1 MSETIGAIN
10 YTWPLDKLTVGYGQ
24 GISVN
29 MAQILQAY
37 TAIFNEGTMVKPY
50 VVEKVVNSKTQEI
63 VEQNETS
70 IIGQAIKP
78 ETAKH
83 VQDLMRLVVEYET
96 GTGRFY
102 KVDEVDILAKTGT
115 AQLIVDKEYS
125 KDQYIYSVV
134 IGLPADN
141 PEIMIYYAFN
151 APVNNNAHVGTTP
164 IKQLIRTVALVNN
177 YRKQVDNQESNV
189 VVTEI
194 NDFELKNYINHSLN
208 YALDDL
214 RVHTN
219 QIIVLGDGNS
229 VINQYPKSNMRI
241 INNQPIFL
249 LTDTKNLRMV
259 DIIGMNK
266 KDVLS
271 LFELMDVKVVL
282 VGEGLA
288 VSSSL
293 EVDQEIRGDEVIEV
307 HFE

>member
-1 MSETIGAIN
+1 MPT
-10 YTWPLDKLTVGYGQ
+10 
-24 GISVN
+24 
-29 MAQILQAY
+29 
-37 TAIFNEGTMVKPY
+37 
-50 VVEKVVNSKTQEI
+50 
-63 VEQNETS
+63 
-70 IIGQAIKP
+70 
-78 ETAKH
+78 
-83 VQDLMRLVVEYET
+83 
-96 GTGRFY
+96 
-102 KVDEVDILAKTGT
+102 
-115 AQLIVDKEYS
+115 
-125 KDQYIYSVV
+125 
-134 IGLPADN
+134 
-141 PEIMIYYAFN
+141 
-151 APVNNNAHVGTTP
+151 
-164 IKQLIRTVALVNN
+164 
-177 YRKQVDNQESNV
+177 
-189 VVTEI
+189 
-194 NDFELKNYINHSLN
+194 N